1 MKRLLTAMLTIA
13 LAFHL
18 LPLVAAQ
25 SQQSPRLAVALG
37 ADVKLVEPF
46 GIDFDAAGNAYL
58 VELSGG
64 RLLRVDASDKVHIV
78 AGALKEKGD
87 EGDGGPAAKAR
98 FNGLHN
104 LAIDR
109 SGDIY
114 LADTLN
120 RKVRKIDGKTNV
132 VSTIA
137 GTGKAGYSGDGGPA
151 TKATFGGI
159 YCVALAPQG
168 DKLYLADLD
177 NRRIRVVDLASG
189 IVDLVAGNGEKGKPT
204 DGVDAKTS
212 PLVDPRAVAA
222 DANGNVYILERGGNA
237 LRVVDRSGAIRT
249 VVAASGKAGKTGDG
263 SDAREAMLNGPKHL
277 CIDGE
282 SNVIIADAENN
293 LVRKYIPTTGTI
305 VRVAGNGK
313 RGTAGIGG
321 PPDQAELARPHGVT
335 VRADGMLYIVDS
347 YNDCVVRIEK

>member
-1 MKRLLTAMLTIA
+1 M
-13 LAFHL
+13 
-18 LPLVAAQ
+18 
-25 SQQSPRLAVALG
+25 ALG
-37 ADVKLVEPF
+37 ADAKLVEPF

-64 RLLRVDASDKVHIV
+64 RLLKVDANGSVDIV

-87 EGDGGPAAKAR
+87 AGDGGPAAKAR

-104 LAIDR
+104 LAIAQ

-120 RKVRKIDGKTNV
+120 HKVRKIDGKTNV

-137 GTGKAGYSGDGGPA
+137 GTGKAGYSGDGGAA
-151 TKATFGGI
+151 TNATFGGI

-177 NRRIRVVDLASG
+177 NRRVRVVDLASG
-189 IVDLVAGNGEKGKPT
+189 IVGLVAGNGEKGVPA
-204 DGVDAKTS
+204 DGADAKSS

-222 DANGNVYILERGGNA
+222 DANGSVYILERGGNA

-249 VVAASGKAGKTGDG
+249 VVGVSGKAGNSGDG
-263 SDAREAMLNGPKHL
+263 GDAREARLNGPKHL

-282 SNVIIADAENN
+282 GNVLIADAENN
-293 LVRKYIPTTGTI
+293 LIRKFIPATGRI
-305 VRVAGNGK
+305 VRVAGTGI

-321 PPDQAELARPHGVT
+321 PPEQAELARPHGVT
-335 VRADGMLYIVDS
+335 VQADGMLYIVDS
-347 YNDCVVRIEK
+347 YNDRVLRIEN